1 MLRDDSMS
9 DELLLAL
16 LDGPFKQV
24 RDDNH
29 VDPHSILVY
38 DGSREPL
45 IEAVDILDVL
55 ARYPCQGVNAQWNT
69 NDVVGILQE
78 KHNQYR
84 KSMASHEISD
94 EETNMTPACG
104 TVVLIINPNQHEPH
118 RWVGISALIEAGQQ
132 SYEPTT
138 QGSSYYALKRL
149 HYGPTDSLHH
159 EMPTPVQRS
168 PRPKRG
174 GCPP

>member
-1 MLRDDSMS
+1 MLKTRTQRSRLSGYEEKASILTRPQSGQSTVNALSKPAMLRDDSMS

-69 NDVVGILQE
+69 NDVAGILQE

-118 RWVGISALIEAGQQ
+118 RWVGISALIEAGQ
-132 SYEPTT
+132 
-138 QGSSYYALKRL
+138 
-149 HYGPTDSLHH
+149 
-159 EMPTPVQRS
+159 
-168 PRPKRG
+168 
-174 GCPP
+174 

>member
-1 MLRDDSMS
+1 MLKSTTGLSELSRYAESASILIRPQARQSTMNALSKPAMLRKNSMS

-38 DGSREPL
+38 DRSREPL
-45 IEAVDILDVL
+45 IDAVEILVVL
-55 ARYPCQGVNAQWNT
+55 ARYPCQGVNSQWNT

-94 EETNMTPACG
+94 EETSMTPACG
-104 TVVLIINPNQHEPH
+104 TVVLIINQNQNQPH
-118 RWVGISALIEAGQQ
+118 RWVGISALIEAGQ
-132 SYEPTT
+132 
-138 QGSSYYALKRL
+138 
-149 HYGPTDSLHH
+149 
-159 EMPTPVQRS
+159 
-168 PRPKRG
+168 
-174 GCPP
+174 